1 MIKIEVKP
9 TLESQAW
16 IDSLPNNVKQGLYK
30 GIADAMSFV
39 ETEAKQSFGKSGNLN
54 VRTGNLRR
62 SIVASSKKLE
72 GSLESSAEYAAI
84 HEFGGTIKPKN
95 SKYLKF
101 VIGGQWK
108 SVKQVIMPARPFLMP
123 AFEDNMDDI
132 SNIIIN
138 KIFEEI

>member
-1 MIKIEVKP
+1 MIKIEAKP
-9 TLESQAW
+9 TPESQAW
-16 IDSLPNNVKQGLYK
+16 IDSLPDNVKQGLYA

-39 ETEAKQSFGKSGNLN
+39 ETKAKESFGKSGNLN

-62 SIVASSKKLE
+62 SIVASSKGLE
-72 GSLESSAEYAAI
+72 GSLESNTEYSAI
-84 HEFGGTIKPKN
+84 HEFGGTIKPRK